1 MKQATIGSFLRCV
14 YLIKLYITWILKQVI
29 TTTNNSIESLKEE
42 LTAVK
47 QQLRDKD
54 GVSRKLISES
64 ENPGFFFVG
73 FQEGNQR
80 TNEVHNVIIK
90 TLVIEGGMSSNCL
103 LKCLSL
109 FFLAH
114 HCEACSKWLEY
125 HLVLCMCMIRSKNL
139 IKHKGRKSAYFFYQ
153 LTQSSPICYNYYF

>member
-1 MKQATIGSFLRCV
+1 MGSFVRCA
-14 YLIKLYITWILKQVI
+14 YLIKLIYINWILKQVI

-64 ENPGFFFVG
+64 ENPGFFSIG

-80 TNEVHNVIIK
+80 KNEIHNGII
-90 TLVIEGGMSSNCL
+90 I
-103 LKCLSL
+103 LKL
-109 FFLAH
+109 
-114 HCEACSKWLEY
+114 
-125 HLVLCMCMIRSKNL
+125 
-139 IKHKGRKSAYFFYQ
+139 
-153 LTQSSPICYNYYF
+153 

>member
-1 MKQATIGSFLRCV
+1 MKQATIGSFVRCA
-14 YLIKLYITWILKQVI
+14 YLIKLIYINWILKQVI

-42 LTAVK
+42 LTTVK

-54 GVSRKLISES
+54 GVSQKLISES
-64 ENPGFFFVG
+64 ENPGFFSVG

-80 TNEVHNVIIK
+80 KNEVHNGIIK

-103 LKCLSL
+103 FKCLYS

-114 HCEACSKWLEY
+114 HCESCSKWVEY
-125 HLVLCMCMIRSKNL
+125 HLVLCVCVCVWSGPKKPN
-139 IKHKGRKSAYFFYQ
+139 
-153 LTQSSPICYNYYF
+153 